1 MVTRI
6 KMNILSFV
14 LFMTVGISL
23 LGITKQPGAQEPI
36 IIGETQIQ
44 TIEVNM
50 EPLNQ
55 FLQSQQ
61 VMGSLQR
68 QPQAPQE
75 SPRHVPS
82 DLIKKLPQKIV
93 GKQTNASL
101 KHSKVITNEPKSKTV
116 KRNNR
121 SKSNLQNNKVP
132 FVVKKEKKKQVVA
145 KVTPRMPLK
154 EPKVDH
160 KKFVVLFK
168 PLAKTADETSL
179 STLAARLK
187 ASEFDKN
194 QRFQLTA
201 YSSDKNPSK
210 ARRLSLMRA
219 ISIRSF
225 LIKMGVD
232 GNKITVRALGN
243 NMDAELSNRVDI
255 VLLN

>member
-1 MVTRI
+1 MITRI
-6 KMNILSFV
+6 KMNILFFV
-14 LFMTVGISL
+14 LVMTFGISL
-23 LGITKQPGAQEPI
+23 SGITKQPGAQETI
-36 IIGETQIQ
+36 IIGKPQIQ

-50 EPLNQ
+50 EQLNQ

-61 VMGSLQR
+61 VVGSFQR

-82 DLIKKLPQKIV
+82 DLIKKLPQKIA

-101 KHSKVITNEPKSKTV
+101 KHSKVITTEPKPKTV

-121 SKSNLQNNKVP
+121 SKSNFQNNKVP

-187 ASEFDKN
+187 ASEFDEN

-210 ARRLSLMRA
+210 ARRVSLMRA

>member
-1 MVTRI
+1 
-6 KMNILSFV
+6 MNILFFV
-14 LFMTVGISL
+14 LVMTFGISL
-23 LGITKQPGAQEPI
+23 SGITKQPGAQETI
-36 IIGETQIQ
+36 IIGKTQIQ

-50 EPLNQ
+50 EQLNQ

-61 VMGSLQR
+61 VVGSFQR

-82 DLIKKLPQKIV
+82 DLIKKLPQKIA

-101 KHSKVITNEPKSKTV
+101 KHSKVITTEPKPKTV

-121 SKSNLQNNKVP
+121 SKS
-132 FVVKKEKKKQVVA
+132 KQVVA

-187 ASEFDKN
+187 ASEFDEN

-210 ARRLSLMRA
+210 ARRVSLMRA

-255 VLLN
+255 ILLN

>member
-6 KMNILSFV
+6 KMNILFFV
-14 LFMTVGISL
+14 LLITLGISL
-23 LGITKQPGAQEPI
+23 PGITKQSGAQETI
-36 IIGETQIQ
+36 IIGETRIQ

-61 VMGSLQR
+61 VMGSFQR
-68 QPQAPQE
+68 QPQAPQG
-75 SPRHVPS
+75 SAKHVPS
-82 DLIKKLPQKIV
+82 DPIKKLPQKIV

-101 KHSKVITNEPKSKTV
+101 KHSEVITNEPKSKTV

-121 SKSNLQNNKVP
+121 SKSNVQNNEVP
-132 FVVKKEKKKQVVA
+132 LVVKKENKNQVVA
-145 KVTPRMPLK
+145 KVTPRIPLK
-154 EPKVDH
+154 ESKLDH

-168 PLAKTADETSL
+168 PLAKTADKTGL
-179 STLAARLK
+179 STLRARLK
-187 ASEFDKN
+187 ASEFDEK

-219 ISIRSF
+219 IFIRSF

-232 GNKITVRALGN
+232 GNKISVRALGN
-243 NMDAELSNRVDI
+243 NMDAESSNRVDI

>member
-6 KMNILSFV
+6 KMNILFFV
-14 LFMTVGISL
+14 LLMTFGISL
-23 LGITKQPGAQEPI
+23 SGITKQSGAQETI
-36 IIGETQIQ
+36 IIGKTQIQ
-44 TIEVNM
+44 NIEVNM

-55 FLQSQQ
+55 FLQSRQT
-61 VMGSLQR
+61 MGSFQR
-68 QPQAPQE
+68 QLQDPQE
-75 SPRHVPS
+75 SVKHVPS
-82 DLIKKLPQKIV
+82 DLIKKLPQKTV
-93 GKQTNASL
+93 GRQTNASL
-101 KHSKVITNEPKSKTV
+101 KNSKVIANEPKSTTV

-121 SKSNLQNNKVP
+121 SKNNLQDGKMPLVI
-132 FVVKKEKKKQVVA
+132 KKENEKQVVA
-145 KVTPRMPLK
+145 KVKPRMSLE
-154 EPKVDH
+154 EPKRDY

-168 PLAKTADETSL
+168 PLAKTADETGL

-187 ASEFDKN
+187 ASEFDEN

-210 ARRLSLMRA
+210 ARRVSLMRA

-255 VLLN
+255 ILLN